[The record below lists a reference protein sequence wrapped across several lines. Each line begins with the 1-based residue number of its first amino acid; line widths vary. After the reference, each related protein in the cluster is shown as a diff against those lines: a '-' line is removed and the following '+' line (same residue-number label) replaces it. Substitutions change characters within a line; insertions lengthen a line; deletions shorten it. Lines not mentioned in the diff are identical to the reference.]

1 MVNFFITESLIQ
13 IWIPPNVNETKKH
26 RLFTSSPNFNQNLL
40 PARCKRKEGI
50 RKNPGI
56 IEAIHVCPV
65 LLN

>member
-1 MVNFFITESLIQ
+1 MDTSKCKLD
-13 IWIPPNVNETKKH
+13 TKH
-26 RLFTSSPNFNQNLL
+26 RLFASSPNFNQNLL

>member
-1 MVNFFITESLIQ
+1 MIFIN
-13 IWIPPNVNETKKH
+13 PNMDTSKCKLDTKH
-26 RLFTSSPNFNQNLL
+26 RLFASSSNFNQNLL
-40 PARCKRKEGI
+40 PARCRRKEGT